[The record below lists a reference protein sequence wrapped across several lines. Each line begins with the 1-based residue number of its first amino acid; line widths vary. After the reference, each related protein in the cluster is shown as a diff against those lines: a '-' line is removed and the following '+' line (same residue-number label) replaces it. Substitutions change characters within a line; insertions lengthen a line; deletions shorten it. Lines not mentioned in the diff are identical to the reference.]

1 MFYKLYN
8 ININKNIFLLL
19 KSHSQVE
26 LYSMLS
32 NTVMLLMIGV
42 RLTSERL
49 DSRSSNSYELNISSK
64 AKNIIIVKICI
75 WMLCYFYEV
84 KALFQSIGYVLCVWN
99 MSIVGRMTLCRG
111 QSLRGTWSS
120 STTEERQLG
129 KKIKNDWLSLLFFGF
144 VCIFPSVKQWND
156 RSQECNT

>member
-32 NTVMLLMIGV
+32 NTVMLIMIGV

-75 WMLCYFYEV
+75 
-84 KALFQSIGYVLCVWN
+84 
-99 MSIVGRMTLCRG
+99 
-111 QSLRGTWSS
+111 
-120 STTEERQLG
+120 
-129 KKIKNDWLSLLFFGF
+129 
-144 VCIFPSVKQWND
+144 
-156 RSQECNT
+156 

>member
-64 AKNIIIVKICI
+64 AKNIIIVRICI
-75 WMLCYFYEV
+75 
-84 KALFQSIGYVLCVWN
+84 
-99 MSIVGRMTLCRG
+99 
-111 QSLRGTWSS
+111 
-120 STTEERQLG
+120 
-129 KKIKNDWLSLLFFGF
+129 
-144 VCIFPSVKQWND
+144 
-156 RSQECNT
+156 

>member
-32 NTVMLLMIGV
+32 NTVMLIMIGV

-49 DSRSSNSYELNISSK
+49 DSRSSHSYELNISSK

-75 WMLCYFYEV
+75 
-84 KALFQSIGYVLCVWN
+84 
-99 MSIVGRMTLCRG
+99 
-111 QSLRGTWSS
+111 
-120 STTEERQLG
+120 
-129 KKIKNDWLSLLFFGF
+129 
-144 VCIFPSVKQWND
+144 
-156 RSQECNT
+156 

>member
-75 WMLCYFYEV
+75 
-84 KALFQSIGYVLCVWN
+84 
-99 MSIVGRMTLCRG
+99 
-111 QSLRGTWSS
+111 
-120 STTEERQLG
+120 
-129 KKIKNDWLSLLFFGF
+129 
-144 VCIFPSVKQWND
+144 
-156 RSQECNT
+156 

>member
-49 DSRSSNSYELNISSK
+49 DSRSSNSDELNISSK

-75 WMLCYFYEV
+75 
-84 KALFQSIGYVLCVWN
+84 
-99 MSIVGRMTLCRG
+99 
-111 QSLRGTWSS
+111 
-120 STTEERQLG
+120 
-129 KKIKNDWLSLLFFGF
+129 
-144 VCIFPSVKQWND
+144 
-156 RSQECNT
+156 